1 MPVQAG
7 TAAISYRDASL
18 PDELWIKAAVAGGL
32 WASFE
37 IIIGSFLH
45 NMRIPF
51 AGSMLAVTGMV
62 LMIAFHRLWPE
73 RGLIWRAGLICALMK
88 SISPS
93 SMILGPMTGIMTEAM
108 LLELSVR
115 LLGANKAG
123 YITGGVLGVSS
134 ALLHKIISIL
144 ILYGFSLIEVYLNI
158 YRFAARQF
166 GVENPDPWKLLAALA
181 GVYIAA
187 GLAAGM
193 LGLSVPVPEKT
204 LQADQ
209 FPASIQSAEQPFAA
223 TGRRFSLTLLLL
235 HLCSIPAFIILTGQT
250 GIITGLAAVA
260 VWCLLISRRYKQ
272 VFRRFR
278 KPALWLQF
286 LIITVFAAL
295 FWKVDCARW
304 ICLSR
309 EGFMAG
315 LAMTLRAIVVITAF
329 SAISI
334 EIRNPVVQGFL
345 TKRGMQGPYM
355 AVTMAFS
362 ALPYLIS
369 RMPGARQLIRHP
381 GLSVKQALTDA
392 GELLLKLKS
401 SGIHSG
407 SRDAKNHLQ

>member
-7 TAAISYRDASL
+7 IATATYREAPL
-18 PDELWIKAAVAGGL
+18 PDEIWIKAAVAGGL

-45 NMRIPF
+45 NMRMPF
-51 AGSMLAVTGMV
+51 AGSLLAVTGMV

-73 RGLIWRAGLICALMK
+73 RGLIWRAGVICALMK

-93 SMILGPMTGIMTEAM
+93 SLILGPMIGILTEAM

-134 ALLHKIISIL
+134 AIIHKIVSIL

-166 GVENPDPWKLLAALA
+166 GVENPDPWKLLMALA
-181 GVYIAA
+181 GVYVAA
-187 GLAAGM
+187 GLVAAL

-204 LQADQ
+204 LQPDQ
-209 FPASIQSAEQPFAA
+209 FPASIQSAEQPFAS
-223 TGRRFSLTLLLL
+223 TGRHFSLTLLLL
-235 HLCSIPAFIILTGQT
+235 HLCSIPAFIILSGQT
-250 GIITGLAAVA
+250 GIVTGVTAVA
-260 VWCLLISRRYKQ
+260 VWCLLISRRYQ
-272 VFRRFR
+272 QIFRRFR

-286 LIITVFAAL
+286 LFITVFSAL
-295 FWKVDCARW
+295 FWEVDCDRW
-304 ICLSR
+304 ICISR
-309 EGFMAG
+309 DGLMAG
-315 LAMTLRAIVVITAF
+315 IAMTLRAIVVISAF

-334 EIRNPVVQGFL
+334 EIRNPVVRGFL
-345 TKRGMQGPYM
+345 TRSGMQGPYM

-362 ALPYLIS
+362 ILPFMIS
-369 RMPGARQLIRHP
+369 RMPGARRLIRHP

-392 GELLLKLKS
+392 GELLQKLKTTEITS
-401 SGIHSG
+401 
-407 SRDAKNHLQ
+407 AQQFAEN

>member
-1 MPVQAG
+1 MPVQAVI
-7 TAAISYRDASL
+7 AAANYREESL
-18 PDELWIKAAVAGGL
+18 PDEVWIKAAVAGGL

-93 SMILGPMTGIMTEAM
+93 SLILGPMIGILTEAM

-115 LLGANKAG
+115 LLGTNKAG
-123 YITGGVLGVSS
+123 YFTGGVLGVSS
-134 ALLHKIISIL
+134 AIIHKIASIL

-187 GLAAGM
+187 GLAAGI
-193 LGLSVPVPEKT
+193 LGLSVPVPEKK
-204 LQADQ
+204 LQTNQ
-209 FPASIQSAEQPFAA
+209 FPATIQSAEQPFGA
-223 TGRRFSLTLLLL
+223 TGHRFSLTLLLL
-235 HLCSIPAFIILTGQT
+235 HLCAIPAFIILTGQT
-250 GIITGLAAVA
+250 GIATGLAAVA
-260 VWCLLISRRYKQ
+260 IWCLLISRRYQQ
-272 VFRRFR
+272 VFRRFG
-278 KPALWLQF
+278 KPVLWLQF

-295 FWKVDCARW
+295 FWEVDCDRW
-304 ICLSR
+304 ICISR

-315 LAMTLRAIVVITAF
+315 IAMTLRAIVVITAF

-334 EIRNPVVQGFL
+334 EIRNPVVHGFL
-345 TKRGMQGPYM
+345 TKRGMKGPYL
-355 AVTMAFS
+355 AVTMAFA
-362 ALPYLIS
+362 ALPFMIS
-369 RMPGARQLIRHP
+369 RMPGAMQLIRHP

-392 GELLLKLKS
+392 GELLQKLKTN
-401 SGIHSG
+401 GIPS
-407 SRDAKNHLQ
+407 A

>member
-1 MPVQAG
+1 MPVQAVI
-7 TAAISYRDASL
+7 AAANYREESL
-18 PDELWIKAAVAGGL
+18 PDEVWIKAAVAGGL

-93 SMILGPMTGIMTEAM
+93 SLILGPMIGILTEAM

-115 LLGANKAG
+115 LLGTNKAG

-134 ALLHKIISIL
+134 AIIHKIASIL

-166 GVENPDPWKLLAALA
+166 GVANPDPWKLLAALA

-187 GLAAGM
+187 GLAAGI
-193 LGLSVPVPEKT
+193 LGLSVPVPEKK
-204 LQADQ
+204 LQTNQ
-209 FPASIQSAEQPFAA
+209 FPATIQSAEQPFGA
-223 TGRRFSLTLLLL
+223 TGHRFSLTLLLL
-235 HLCSIPAFIILTGQT
+235 HLCAIPAFIILTGQT
-250 GIITGLAAVA
+250 GIATGLAAVA
-260 VWCLLISRRYKQ
+260 IWCLLISRRYQQ
-272 VFRRFR
+272 VFRRFG
-278 KPALWLQF
+278 KPVLWLQF

-295 FWKVDCARW
+295 FWEVDCDRW
-304 ICLSR
+304 ICISR

-315 LAMTLRAIVVITAF
+315 IAMTLRAIVVITAF

-334 EIRNPVVQGFL
+334 EIRNPVVHGFL
-345 TKRGMQGPYM
+345 TKRGMKGPYL
-355 AVTMAFS
+355 AVTMAFA
-362 ALPYLIS
+362 ALPFMIS
-369 RMPGARQLIRHP
+369 RMPGAMQLIRHP

-392 GELLLKLKS
+392 GELLQKLKTN
-401 SGIHSG
+401 GIPS
-407 SRDAKNHLQ
+407 A

>member
-1 MPVQAG
+1 MPVQAVI
-7 TAAISYRDASL
+7 AAANYREESL
-18 PDELWIKAAVAGGL
+18 PDEVWIKAAVAGGL

-93 SMILGPMTGIMTEAM
+93 SLILGPMIGILTEAM

-115 LLGANKAG
+115 LLGTNKAG

-134 ALLHKIISIL
+134 AIIHKIASIL

-187 GLAAGM
+187 GLAAGI
-193 LGLSVPVPEKT
+193 LGLSVPVPEKK
-204 LQADQ
+204 LQTNQ
-209 FPASIQSAEQPFAA
+209 FPATIQSAEQPFGA
-223 TGRRFSLTLLLL
+223 TGHRFSLTLLLL
-235 HLCSIPAFIILTGQT
+235 HLCAIPAFIILTGQT
-250 GIITGLAAVA
+250 GIATGLAAVA
-260 VWCLLISRRYKQ
+260 IWCLLISRRYQQ
-272 VFRRFR
+272 VFRRFG
-278 KPALWLQF
+278 KPVLWLQF

-295 FWKVDCARW
+295 FWEVDCDRW
-304 ICLSR
+304 ICISR
-309 EGFMAG
+309 EGFIAG
-315 LAMTLRAIVVITAF
+315 IAMTLRAIVVITAF

-334 EIRNPVVQGFL
+334 EIRNPVVHGFL
-345 TKRGMQGPYM
+345 TKRGMKGPYL
-355 AVTMAFS
+355 AVTMAFA
-362 ALPYLIS
+362 ALPFMIS
-369 RMPGARQLIRHP
+369 RMPGAMQLIRHP

-392 GELLLKLKS
+392 GELLQKLKTN
-401 SGIHSG
+401 GIPS
-407 SRDAKNHLQ
+407 A

>member
-1 MPVQAG
+1 MPVQAVI
-7 TAAISYRDASL
+7 AAANYREESL
-18 PDELWIKAAVAGGL
+18 PDEVWIKAAVAGGL

-51 AGSMLAVTGMV
+51 AGSLLAVTGMV

-93 SMILGPMTGIMTEAM
+93 SLILGPMIGILTEAM

-115 LLGANKAG
+115 LLGTNKAG

-134 ALLHKIISIL
+134 AIIHKIASIL

-181 GVYIAA
+181 GVYFAA
-187 GLAAGM
+187 GLAAGI
-193 LGLSVPVPEKT
+193 LGLSVPVPEKK
-204 LQADQ
+204 LQTNQ
-209 FPASIQSAEQPFAA
+209 FPATIQSAEQPFGA
-223 TGRRFSLTLLLL
+223 TGHRFSLTLLLL
-235 HLCSIPAFIILTGQT
+235 HLCAIPAFIILTGQT
-250 GIITGLAAVA
+250 GIATGLAAVA
-260 VWCLLISRRYKQ
+260 IWCLLISRRYQQ
-272 VFRRFR
+272 VFRRFG
-278 KPALWLQF
+278 KPVLWLQF

-295 FWKVDCARW
+295 FWEVDCDQW
-304 ICLSR
+304 ICISR

-315 LAMTLRAIVVITAF
+315 IAMTLRAIVVITAF

-334 EIRNPVVQGFL
+334 EIRNPVVHGFL
-345 TKRGMQGPYM
+345 TKRGMKGPYL
-355 AVTMAFS
+355 AVTMAFA
-362 ALPYLIS
+362 ALPFMIS
-369 RMPGARQLIRHP
+369 RMPGAMQLIRHP

-392 GELLLKLKS
+392 GELLQKLKTN
-401 SGIHSG
+401 GIPS
-407 SRDAKNHLQ
+407 A